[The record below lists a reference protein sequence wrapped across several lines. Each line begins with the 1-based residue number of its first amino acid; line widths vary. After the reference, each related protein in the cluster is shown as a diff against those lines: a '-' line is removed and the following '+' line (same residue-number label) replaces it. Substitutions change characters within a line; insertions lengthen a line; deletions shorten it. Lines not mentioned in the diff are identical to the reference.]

1 MKGRYNWPA
10 SSLTSNMSEL
20 TVDNNGS
27 ILSSSSHNTRHV
39 TSDVQDLTRHLRGG
53 YFICK
58 FSFALLADLD
68 LVHVEILM
76 QRILKGKNVD
86 PIVVKINCYI
96 N

>member
-1 MKGRYNWPA
+1 MGAFLVVPPITLDMSAQMSRDDSK
-10 SSLTSNMSEL
+10 TSESR
-20 TVDNNGS
+20 
-27 ILSSSSHNTRHV
+27 IL
-39 TSDVQDLTRHLRGG
+39 L
-53 YFICK
+53 CK
-58 FSFALLADLD
+58 FSFSLLADLD